1 MQFQPEIYELLG
13 ERIIKELFQFIRA
26 GTVGRME
33 VQKLSGRMETMTVFN
48 ACMSRQANLIDTL
61 SDMLDRWYQY
71 EMFALSPDKAQAS
84 LVDMLSSSCPQ
95 IVVENIKNLTDRG
108 QPSLPPYRDVPDMLR
123 RLDLAE
129 LVPIF
134 IKEELDFS
142 DVADLTSEDLIEIGV
157 TKLKQRKI
165 IVKAAEGL
173 KHQL

>member
-1 MQFQPEIYELLG
+1 MQFQREIYELLG

-26 GTVGRME
+26 GTVGRTE
-33 VQKLSGRMETMTVFN
+33 VQKLSRRMETMMVFN

-84 LVDMLSSSCPQ
+84 LVNMLSSSCPP
-95 IVVENIKNLTDRG
+95 IVVENIKNLTDR
-108 QPSLPPYRDVPDMLR
+108 PSSPPYRDVPDMLR

-134 IKEELDFS
+134 VKEELDFS
-142 DVADLTSEDLIEIGV
+142 DLADLTSEDLIEIGV

-165 IVKAAEGL
+165 ILKAAEDL